1 MMVMALVWTLAL
13 VAVLAVLGL
22 AAAFY
27 GAESRDSFGDDRR

>member
-1 MMVMALVWTLAL
+1 MMVMALAWALAF

-27 GAESRDSFGDDRR
+27 GADSRESFVDDRR